1 MFVDGPRTP
10 WSGGGPTEVK
20 ALAVV
25 QGGGGEHGS
34 GSGFDAGPCRLFT
47 QFARGGWERVQ
58 DLMQDLQVGTFLL
71 CYGWEAMPPAAQG
84 ANPKQPS
91 RSARHSQA

>member
-1 MFVDGPRTP
+1 MFVEGPRTSS
-10 WSGGGPTEVK
+10 SGGVPTEVK
-20 ALAVV
+20 ALSVGQA
-25 QGGGGEHGS
+25 GAGEHGS

-47 QFARGGWERVQ
+47 QFARGGRERVQ